1 MQWADP
7 YLFST
12 RFSNLVPLK
21 SLSGDLELDL
31 DLFGEFDLDAYAEL
45 VTLGFTSG
53 DLDLPLNFDLL
64 KSEII

>member
-21 SLSGDLELDL
+21 FLSGDLELDL